1 MVLAGKD
8 RVVVLAV
15 VAGRTVVL
23 LVGVVRAVVGAGVVL
38 VDVDWMVLVDV
49 DRVVL
54 AGVVVDLLVGAGV
67 VVSAVVVLLGVGLVV
82 EVVG

>member
-1 MVLAGKD
+1 M
-8 RVVVLAV
+8 VLAV

-38 VDVDWMVLVDV
+38 VDVDWMVLVNV

-54 AGVVVDLLVGAGV
+54 VGVVVDLLVGAGV
-67 VVSAVVVLLGVGLVV
+67 VVSEVVVLLGVGLVV

>member
-1 MVLAGKD
+1 MVL
-8 RVVVLAV
+8 VV

-23 LVGVVRAVVGAGVVL
+23 LVGVVRAVVGTGVVL
-38 VDVDWMVLVDV
+38 VDVNRVVLVDV

-54 AGVVVDLLVGAGV
+54 VVGAGV
-67 VVSAVVVLLGVGLVV
+67 VVSAAVVLLGVGLVV